1 MNAFLRSIKNFFF
14 ITCNNG
20 KSWRRKHN
28 WRYKK
33 IFLDQA
39 KQLNYPA
46 VKDITNIFRRE
57 KVTKKI
63 KDGMPRNIKNL
74 MEHEEEENYY
84 KIVRVR
90 NFVTFI
96 EISWI
101 YSNVAHCQSKNILI
115 KLYHI

>member
-1 MNAFLRSIKNFFF
+1 M

-74 MEHEEEENYY
+74 MEHEEEENY

-96 EISWI
+96 GISWI
-101 YSNVAHCQSKNILI
+101 SSNIAHVSRRIS
-115 KLYHI
+115 